1 MAVTYTLIGKN
12 TLTSTASSVTFSSIP
27 AIYKDLVLRTSSRDT
42 YANTTDAF
50 LYIRINGSTNTY
62 SDTVLYGTG
71 SSSNSYR
78 NTAPGN
84 SGFETFGSTAADATS
99 LYFGSMEIYIPN
111 YAGSQKKVGSS
122 FGAPETQATPF
133 NFGLAIAAGM
143 SSVTDPI
150 TEIRVGATVNFVS
163 GSSFY
168 LYGIKNS

>member
-1 MAVTYTLIGKN
+1 MAVTYTLIGQS
-12 TLTSTASSVTFSSIP
+12 TLTSNSSSVTFSGIP
-27 AIYKDLVLRTSSRDT
+27 ATYKDLVLRTSSRDT
-42 YANTTDAF
+42 YTGTTDGF
-50 LYIRINGSTNTY
+50 IYVKINTSTNTY

-71 SSSNSYR
+71 SSSSSYR

-84 SGFETFGSTAADATS
+84 SGFETYGSTAANATAN
-99 LYFGSMEIYIPN
+99 YFGNMEIYIPN
-111 YAGSQKKVGSS
+111 YAGSQKKVASS

-143 SSVTDPI
+143 SSVTDAI
-150 TEIRVGATVNFVS
+150 TQIQVGASVSFVS